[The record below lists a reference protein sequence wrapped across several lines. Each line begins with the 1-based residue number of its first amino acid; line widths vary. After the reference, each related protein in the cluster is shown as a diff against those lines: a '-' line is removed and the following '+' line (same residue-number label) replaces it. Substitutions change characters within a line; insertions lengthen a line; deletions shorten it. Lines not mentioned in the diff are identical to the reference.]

1 MLCQHAEYNY
11 YKQIQNGDFYKK
23 KMLNN
28 AIEKIDQIRE
38 ELKKEWIDVSG
49 IGSFL
54 HSELLEISRAVF
66 AILNKVM

>member
-1 MLCQHAEYNY
+1 
-11 YKQIQNGDFYKK
+11 
-23 KMLNN
+23 MLNS

-38 ELKKEWIDVSG
+38 ELKKELIDVSG

-54 HSELLEISRAVF
+54 HSELLEISQAVF

>member
-11 YKQIQNGDFYKK
+11 YKQIQSGDFYKK
-23 KMLNN
+23 KMLNS

-49 IGSFL
+49 IGNFL
-54 HSELLEISRAVF
+54 HSELLEISQAVF